1 MRLGPNT
8 CSNILEIKGNKDDI
22 IKFFKG
28 LYGHTSIYNR
38 YNKKQYI
45 ENKEKEFNKKKYP
58 TFNTYAKIS
67 ETIELYGYNCFGDK
81 YYLEKWGTKLDTL
94 IYYSKEIEDEINK
107 IIKYQHEI
115 CVSKIQFDTFRT
127 PPIKWIEACSNLN
140 PKIFFTLEYI
150 DYKNNKG
157 CKKIKKGNFFT

>member
-58 TFNTYAKIS
+58 TFNLVHKIV
-67 ETIELYGYNCFGDK
+67 CA
-81 YYLEKWGTKLDTL
+81 
-94 IYYSKEIEDEINK
+94 
-107 IIKYQHEI
+107 QH
-115 CVSKIQFDTFRT
+115 
-127 PPIKWIEACSNLN
+127 
-140 PKIFFTLEYI
+140 
-150 DYKNNKG
+150 
-157 CKKIKKGNFFT
+157 